1 MRIAHVTWSL
11 STGGIE
17 TMLANIINEQV
28 KTEEVSL
35 FIINNEIE
43 PTILKRISEKCKVYK
58 IGRKP
63 SSKSYWKIFV
73 LNIKLK
79 LFHPDIVHVH
89 AKKVS
94 KAIYFQK
101 NIVRTLHGV
110 YNKTDELPKMKALY
124 AISDYVRD
132 VFVNQGYN
140 NVITVANGIS
150 CKDITY
156 KNSFDKV
163 FYEIV
168 QVSRLYVKAKG
179 QHLLL
184 KALHSLVYDRN
195 VTNFRMHFI
204 GEGDS
209 REYLE
214 NLTKELCLEDYVA
227 FEGFKSQDYLFGHL
241 KDYDLFV
248 QPSTNEGFGLTVA
261 EAISAKLPVLISDI
275 EGPMEI
281 IDNGKYGMYFK
292 KGDVTDLADKLET
305 ILKGGYDYDMIEPA
319 YEYVKKHY
327 DVSITARKYIE
338 EYKKIV
344 NNKTT
349 S

>member
-28 KTEEVSL
+28 KTEEVAL
-35 FIINNEIE
+35 FIINDEIE
-43 PTILKRISEKCKVYK
+43 PTIINRISNKCKIYK

-63 SSKSYWKIFV
+63 SSKSYWRIFL
-73 LNIKLK
+73 LNIRLK
-79 LFHPDIVHVH
+79 MFRPDIVHVH
-89 AKKVS
+89 AKRVS
-94 KAIYFQK
+94 KVLFFQK
-101 NIVRTLHGV
+101 NIVRTLHGI

-132 VFVNQGYN
+132 VFVKQGYN

-150 CKDITY
+150 CNDIAFENHSAKD
-156 KNSFDKV
+156 

-184 KALHSLVYDRN
+184 KSLHMLVHERN
-195 VTNFRMHFI
+195 ITNFKMHFI

-209 REYLE
+209 LEYLE
-214 NLTKELCLEDYVA
+214 DLTKELNLEKYVI
-227 FEGFKSQDYLFGHL
+227 FEGFKSQDYLFSHL

-261 EAISAKLPVLISDI
+261 EATAAKLPVLISDI

-281 IDNGKYGMYFK
+281 IDNGKYGMHFRN
-292 KGDVTDLADKLET
+292 GDIVDLADKLET
-305 ILKGGYDYDMIEPA
+305 ILKGGYDYSMINSA
-319 YEYVKKHY
+319 YDYVKSHY
-327 DVSITARKYIE
+327 DVSITAKKYIE
-338 EYKKIV
+338 EYKKLL
-344 NNKTT
+344 
-349 S
+349 

>member
-28 KTEEVSL
+28 KTEEIAL
-35 FIINNEIE
+35 FIINDEIE
-43 PTILKRISEKCKVYK
+43 PTIINRISNKCKIYK
-58 IGRKP
+58 IRRKP
-63 SSKSYWKIFV
+63 SSKSLWKIFIFN
-73 LNIKLK
+73 LKLR

-89 AKKVS
+89 AKRVS
-94 KAIYFQK
+94 KVIYFHK
-101 NIVRTLHGV
+101 NIVRTLHGI

-132 VFVNQGYN
+132 IFVKQGYN
-140 NVITVANGIS
+140 DVITVANGIS
-150 CKDITY
+150 CKDIKHKETSY
-156 KNSFDKV
+156 NNT
-163 FYEIV
+163 FYDIV
-168 QVSRLYVKAKG
+168 QVSRLYIKAKG

-184 KALHSLVYDRN
+184 KSLHTLVYERN

-214 NLTKELCLEDYVA
+214 NLTKELKLENHVV
-227 FEGFKSQDYLFGHL
+227 FEGFKSQDYLFEHL
-241 KDYDLFV
+241 KEYDLFV

-281 IDNGKYGMYFK
+281 IDKGKYGMHFK
-292 KGDVTDLADKLET
+292 KGDIIDLTDKLET
-305 ILKGGYDYDMIEPA
+305 ILKGGYDYSMIDSA
-319 YEYVKKHY
+319 YDYVKSHY
-327 DVSITARKYIE
+327 DVSITAKKYIE
-338 EYKKIV
+338 EYKKV
-344 NNKTT
+344 L
-349 S
+349 